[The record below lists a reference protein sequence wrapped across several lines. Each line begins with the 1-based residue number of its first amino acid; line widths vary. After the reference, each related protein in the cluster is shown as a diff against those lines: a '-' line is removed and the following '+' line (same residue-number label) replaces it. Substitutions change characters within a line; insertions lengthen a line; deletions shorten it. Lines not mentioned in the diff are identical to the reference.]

1 MSLPSKDQL
10 KAQQAAAAAAS
21 ATAAAAAAHKA
32 DVDRL
37 TNEIETAVKA
47 GNWKPTTR
55 GYLQPVIDE
64 VIANFAKD
72 GYTVVLVGSSRNG
85 RTFQVS

>member
-1 MSLPSKDQL
+1 MSLPSKDEL
-10 KAQQAAAAAAS
+10 KKQQAASSANAAAAAAA
-21 ATAAAAAAHKA
+21 ATHKA
-32 DVDRL
+32 EVASL
-37 TNEIETAVKA
+37 TNEIETAVKG
-47 GNWKPTTR
+47 GNWNPRTR